1 MQKLN
6 IAYFVSQ
13 NWHIR
18 KNNGAS
24 QGNRQAVHEPEP
36 VLTVPV
42 GQKEDKPDGIE
53 KEQVQKDGW
62 GEDEGQDGDNQDC
75 VGEIFQ
81 GFYWGVGNWGHGD
94 SPVYYHYLFI
104 ICLYH

>member
-36 VLTVPV
+36 VLTAPV
-42 GQKEDKPDGIE
+42 GQEENKPDGIE
-53 KEQVQKDGW
+53 KE
-62 GEDEGQDGDNQDC
+62 
-75 VGEIFQ
+75 
-81 GFYWGVGNWGHGD
+81 
-94 SPVYYHYLFI
+94 
-104 ICLYH
+104 